1 MERKKCPYCGEEIAA
16 TAKKCRFCGEWLEKP
31 QQPVQRPAQP
41 RPVAP
46 QPAQPVPQ
54 PQQPIQQPAPAP
66 QPQPVQQPVQPAPA
80 PQQPIQQPVQPQ
92 QPIQQPVQQPV
103 YQPQPAPAPQ
113 QPAPQP
119 PVVEDDDDDEA
130 EEVGF
135 FQHYLVDCFLKPYAD
150 FSGLTSRKDFWL
162 CYVAMMIASIGLTG
176 LVLLLMGVGGVGG
189 GLIGT
194 ILCSIVGLGLV
205 VPGLAISVRRLRDAG
220 LSPWLLL
227 VSLVPGLGALA
238 LLVMYCLPTK
248 YEHEETETRF
258 NMVDG
263 IVTGG
268 CVVLLGVGIWL
279 SLSALGSLGAT
290 DSSGY
295 DLGELGDEVVYVEP
309 VEGGDTAVVEEVAE
323 AATPEYSGDKTLMDY
338 VADPS
343 WVRRGMAGLTEL
355 NIGNNFDEVANETG
369 STHTYFHATG
379 AIDDSNVTM
388 RCWLTEDGEIH
399 GRYRHENG
407 TTLDANGFIQPDGDL
422 YIQLGHGS
430 SKSEWRLS
438 PVGSESGIR
447 YEGTWGRHNKPSYI
461 TFFED

>member
-1 MERKKCPYCGEEIAA
+1 MDRKKCPFCGEEIA
-16 TAKKCRFCGEWLEKP
+16 TSAKKCRFCGEWLEQP
-31 QQPVQRPAQP
+31 QQSVVPT
-41 RPVAP
+41 
-46 QPAQPVPQ
+46 VPQ
-54 PQQPIQQPAPAP
+54 PQQPAQQPVQQTVQPAPQPAPQPQPQPQPAPAP
-66 QPQPVQQPVQPAPA
+66 QPQ
-80 PQQPIQQPVQPQ
+80 QPI
-92 QPIQQPVQQPV
+92 QQPV

-119 PVVEDDDDDEA
+119 PVVEDADDDEA

-162 CYVAMMIASIGLTG
+162 CYVAMIVASIGLTG
-176 LVLLLMGVGGVGG
+176 LVLLLMAVAGVSG
-189 GLIGT
+189 GLIAT

-268 CVVLLGVGIWL
+268 CVVLFGIGAWL

-295 DLGELGDEVVYVEP
+295 DLGELGDDEVIEI
-309 VEGGDTAVVEEVAE
+309 VEEEVEESAPATLGEYLANMPYYQNGSQQYHYYKGSFSTGEKEFPVMLAIIMSDDDIEGAIYKNVGYGTELKLDAE
-323 AATPEYSGDKTLMDY
+323 TMGSTLMLSGRDGGNEFTM
-338 VADPS
+338 S
-343 WVRRGMAGLTEL
+343 LT
-355 NIGNNFDEVANETG
+355 
-369 STHTYFHATG
+369 
-379 AIDDSNVTM
+379 
-388 RCWLTEDGEIH
+388 
-399 GRYRHENG
+399 
-407 TTLDANGFIQPDGDL
+407 
-422 YIQLGHGS
+422 
-430 SKSEWRLS
+430 
-438 PVGSESGIR
+438 PVGSGLFGSATSG
-447 YEGTWGRHNKPSYI
+447 GTSLIVNLKPTSD
-461 TFFED
+461 TF

>member
-1 MERKKCPYCGEEIAA
+1 MDRKKCPFCGEEIAA
-16 TAKKCRFCGEWLEKP
+16 TAKKCRFCGEWLELP
-31 QQPVQRPAQP
+31 QQSVVPT
-41 RPVAP
+41 
-46 QPAQPVPQ
+46 VPQ
-54 PQQPIQQPAPAP
+54 PQQPAQQSVQQTVQPAP
-66 QPQPVQQPVQPAPA
+66 QPQPTPQPQPQPAPQ
-80 PQQPIQQPVQPQ
+80 PQPQPQ
-92 QPIQQPVQQPV
+92 QPIQQPV

-119 PVVEDDDDDEA
+119 PVVEDADDDEA

-162 CYVAMMIASIGLTG
+162 CYVAMIVASIGLTG
-176 LVLLLMGVGGVGG
+176 LVLLLMAVAGVSG
-189 GLIGT
+189 GLIAT

-268 CVVLLGVGIWL
+268 CVVLFGIGAWL

-295 DLGELGDEVVYVEP
+295 DLGEFDDEEVIEMVEEDSVDDGPKSLGERLAESPGYDRNSQQYHYYKGNFSADGKDFPVMLAIVMSGDEVNWAIYKNI
-309 VEGGDTAVVEEVAE
+309 GYG
-323 AATPEYSGDKTLMDY
+323 
-338 VADPS
+338 
-343 WVRRGMAGLTEL
+343 TEL
-355 NIGNNFDEVANETG
+355 TMDAKIMGNSLKLSGRDGGNE
-369 STHTYFHATG
+369 F
-379 AIDDSNVTM
+379 TM
-388 RCWLTEDGEIH
+388 SLT
-399 GRYRHENG
+399 
-407 TTLDANGFIQPDGDL
+407 
-422 YIQLGHGS
+422 
-430 SKSEWRLS
+430 
-438 PVGSESGIR
+438 PVGSGLFGSATSG
-447 YEGTWGRHNKPSYI
+447 GTSLIVNLKPTSD
-461 TFFED
+461 TF

>member
-31 QQPVQRPAQP
+31 QQPAQRPAQP
-41 RPVAP
+41 QPAP
-46 QPAQPVPQ
+46 QIQPQPVQ
-54 PQQPIQQPAPAP
+54 PQQPQRPAP
-66 QPQPVQQPVQPAPA
+66 QPQPV
-80 PQQPIQQPVQPQ
+80 
-92 QPIQQPVQQPV
+92 
-103 YQPQPAPAPQ
+103 YQPQPTPN
-113 QPAPQP
+113 QPDPQP
-119 PVVEDDDDDEA
+119 EA
-130 EEVGF
+130 EEPQPEVEEYQPEVEEYQPKGF
-135 FQHYLVDCFLKPYAD
+135 FQNYLVDCFLRPYAD
-150 FSGLTSRKDFWL
+150 FSGVTSRKEFWL
-162 CYVAMMIASIGLTG
+162 CYVAMIVASIGLTG
-176 LVLLLMGVGGVGG
+176 LVLLLMAVAGVSG
-189 GLIGT
+189 GLIAT

-258 NMVDG
+258 NMIDG

-268 CVVLLGVGIWL
+268 CVVLLGIGVWM

-295 DLGELGDEVVYVEP
+295 DLGELGDDEVGAAVLDEDYDEADTISVP
-309 VEGGDTAVVEEVAE
+309 VEAE
-323 AATPEYSGDKTLMDY
+323 PAYSGGKTLMDY

-355 NIGNNFDEVANETG
+355 TIGNNFDEVADRTG
-369 STHTYFHATG
+369 STHTYFRAFG
-379 AIDDSNVTM
+379 AIDGSSVRM

-399 GRYRHENG
+399 GRYTHENG

-438 PVGSESGIR
+438 PVVSESGLR
-447 YEGTWGRHNKPSYI
+447 YEGTWGRHNKPSYL
-461 TFFED
+461 TFLED

>member
-1 MERKKCPYCGEEIAA
+1 MERRKCPYCGEEIAA

-31 QQPVQRPAQP
+31 QQPAQRPAQP
-41 RPVAP
+41 QPAP
-46 QPAQPVPQ
+46 QIQPQPVQ
-54 PQQPIQQPAPAP
+54 PQQPQRPAP
-66 QPQPVQQPVQPAPA
+66 QPQPV
-80 PQQPIQQPVQPQ
+80 
-92 QPIQQPVQQPV
+92 
-103 YQPQPAPAPQ
+103 YQPQPTPN
-113 QPAPQP
+113 QPDPQP
-119 PVVEDDDDDEA
+119 EA
-130 EEVGF
+130 EEPQPEVEEYQPKGF
-135 FQHYLVDCFLKPYAD
+135 FQNYLVDCFLRPYAD
-150 FSGLTSRKDFWL
+150 FSGVTSRKEFWL
-162 CYVAMMIASIGLTG
+162 CYVAMIVASIGLTG
-176 LVLLLMGVGGVGG
+176 LVLLLMAVAGVSG
-189 GLIGT
+189 GLIAT
-194 ILCSIVGLGLV
+194 ILCSIVGLGMV

-227 VSLVPGLGALA
+227 VSLIPGLGALA
-238 LLVMYCLPTK
+238 LLVMFCLPTK

-263 IVTGG
+263 IATGG
-268 CVVLLGVGIWL
+268 CVVLLGIGVWM
-279 SLSALGSLGAT
+279 SLSALGSLGQ
-290 DSSGY
+290 SGY
-295 DLGELGDEVVYVEP
+295 DLGEFGDDEVGAAVLDEDYDEADTISVP
-309 VEGGDTAVVEEVAE
+309 VEAE
-323 AATPEYSGDKTLMDY
+323 PAYSGDKTLMDY

-355 NIGNNFDEVANETG
+355 TIGNNFDEVADQTG

-422 YIQLGHGS
+422 YIQLGHAG

-447 YEGTWGRHNKPSYI
+447 YEGTWGRRHKPSYI

>member
-1 MERKKCPYCGEEIAA
+1 MDRKKCPFCGEEIA
-16 TAKKCRFCGEWLEKP
+16 TSAKKCRFCGEWLEQP
-31 QQPVQRPAQP
+31 QQSVVPT
-41 RPVAP
+41 
-46 QPAQPVPQ
+46 VPQ
-54 PQQPIQQPAPAP
+54 PQQPAQQPVQQTVQPAPQPAPQPQPQPQPAPAP
-66 QPQPVQQPVQPAPA
+66 QPQ
-80 PQQPIQQPVQPQ
+80 QPI
-92 QPIQQPVQQPV
+92 QQPV

-119 PVVEDDDDDEA
+119 PVVEDADDDEA

-162 CYVAMMIASIGLTG
+162 CYVAMIVASIGLTG
-176 LVLLLMGVGGVGG
+176 LVLLLMAVAGVSG
-189 GLIGT
+189 GLIAT
-194 ILCSIVGLGLV
+194 ILCSIVGLGMV

-268 CVVLLGVGIWL
+268 CVVLFGIGAWL

-295 DLGELGDEVVYVEP
+295 DLGELGDDEVIEIVEEEVEESAPATLGEYLANMPYYQNGSQQYHYYKGSFSTGEKEFPVMLAIIMSDDDIEGAIYKNVGYGTELKLDAETMGSTLMLRGQDGGNEFIMSLTP
-309 VEGGDTAVVEEVAE
+309 VESGLSGTAS
-323 AATPEYSGDKTLMDY
+323 SG
-338 VADPS
+338 A
-343 WVRRGMAGLTEL
+343 
-355 NIGNNFDEVANETG
+355 
-369 STHTYFHATG
+369 
-379 AIDDSNVTM
+379 
-388 RCWLTEDGEIH
+388 
-399 GRYRHENG
+399 
-407 TTLDANGFIQPDGDL
+407 TTLVVNLAPTSD
-422 YIQLGHGS
+422 
-430 SKSEWRLS
+430 
-438 PVGSESGIR
+438 
-447 YEGTWGRHNKPSYI
+447 
-461 TFFED
+461 TF

>member
-31 QQPVQRPAQP
+31 QQPAQRPAQP
-41 RPVAP
+41 QPAP
-46 QPAQPVPQ
+46 QIQPQPVQ
-54 PQQPIQQPAPAP
+54 PQQPQRPAP
-66 QPQPVQQPVQPAPA
+66 QPQPV
-80 PQQPIQQPVQPQ
+80 
-92 QPIQQPVQQPV
+92 
-103 YQPQPAPAPQ
+103 YHPQPTPN
-113 QPAPQP
+113 QPDPQP
-119 PVVEDDDDDEA
+119 EA
-130 EEVGF
+130 EEPQPEVEEYQPKGF
-135 FQHYLVDCFLKPYAD
+135 FQNYLVDCFLRPYAD
-150 FSGLTSRKDFWL
+150 FSGVTSRKEFWL
-162 CYVAMMIASIGLTG
+162 CYVAMIVASIGLTG
-176 LVLLLMGVGGVGG
+176 LVLLLMAVAGVSG
-189 GLIGT
+189 GLIAT
-194 ILCSIVGLGLV
+194 ILCSIVGLGMV

-263 IVTGG
+263 IATGG
-268 CVVLLGVGIWL
+268 CVVMLGVGIWM
-279 SLSALGSLGAT
+279 SLSALGSLGQ
-290 DSSGY
+290 SGY
-295 DLGELGDEVVYVEP
+295 DLGEFGDDEVGAAVLDEDYDEADTISVP
-309 VEGGDTAVVEEVAE
+309 VEAE
-323 AATPEYSGDKTLMDY
+323 PAYSGGKTLMDY

-355 NIGNNFDEVANETG
+355 TIGNNFDEVADRTG

-422 YIQLGHGS
+422 YIQLGHAG

-447 YEGTWGRHNKPSYI
+447 YEGTWGRRHKPSYI

>member
-1 MERKKCPYCGEEIAA
+1 MDRKKCPFCGEEIAA
-16 TAKKCRFCGEWLEKP
+16 TAKKCRFCGEWLELP
-31 QQPVQRPAQP
+31 QQSVVPT
-41 RPVAP
+41 
-46 QPAQPVPQ
+46 VPQ
-54 PQQPIQQPAPAP
+54 PQQPAQQPVQQTVQPAPQPQPTPQPAPQPAPQPQPQPAPAP
-66 QPQPVQQPVQPAPA
+66 QPQ
-80 PQQPIQQPVQPQ
+80 QPI
-92 QPIQQPVQQPV
+92 QQPV

-119 PVVEDDDDDEA
+119 PVVEDADDDEA

-162 CYVAMMIASIGLTG
+162 CYVAMIVASIGLTG
-176 LVLLLMGVGGVGG
+176 LVLLLMAVAGVSG
-189 GLIGT
+189 GLIAT
-194 ILCSIVGLGLV
+194 ILCSIVGLGMV

-268 CVVLLGVGIWL
+268 CVVLFGIGAWL

-295 DLGELGDEVVYVEP
+295 DLGEFDDDEVIEMVEEDSVDDGPKSLGERLAESPGYDRDSQQYHYYKGNFSADGKDFPVMLAIVMSGDEVNWAIYKNI
-309 VEGGDTAVVEEVAE
+309 GYG
-323 AATPEYSGDKTLMDY
+323 
-338 VADPS
+338 
-343 WVRRGMAGLTEL
+343 TEL
-355 NIGNNFDEVANETG
+355 TMDAKIMGNSLKLSGRDGGNE
-369 STHTYFHATG
+369 F
-379 AIDDSNVTM
+379 TM
-388 RCWLTEDGEIH
+388 SLT
-399 GRYRHENG
+399 
-407 TTLDANGFIQPDGDL
+407 
-422 YIQLGHGS
+422 
-430 SKSEWRLS
+430 
-438 PVGSESGIR
+438 PVGSGLFGSATSG
-447 YEGTWGRHNKPSYI
+447 GTSLIVNLKPTSD
-461 TFFED
+461 TF

>member
-1 MERKKCPYCGEEIAA
+1 MERRKCPYCGEEIAA

-31 QQPVQRPAQP
+31 QQPAQRPAQP
-41 RPVAP
+41 QPAP
-46 QPAQPVPQ
+46 QIQPQPVQ
-54 PQQPIQQPAPAP
+54 PQQPQRPAP
-66 QPQPVQQPVQPAPA
+66 QPQPV
-80 PQQPIQQPVQPQ
+80 
-92 QPIQQPVQQPV
+92 
-103 YQPQPAPAPQ
+103 YQPQPTPN
-113 QPAPQP
+113 QPDPQP
-119 PVVEDDDDDEA
+119 EA
-130 EEVGF
+130 EEPQPEVEEYQPKGF
-135 FQHYLVDCFLKPYAD
+135 FQNYLVDCFLRPYAD
-150 FSGLTSRKDFWL
+150 FSGVTSRKEFWL
-162 CYVAMMIASIGLTG
+162 CYVAMIVASIGLTG
-176 LVLLLMGVGGVGG
+176 LVLLLMAVAGVSG
-189 GLIGT
+189 GLIAT

-263 IVTGG
+263 IATGG
-268 CVVLLGVGIWL
+268 CVVLLGIGVWM
-279 SLSALGSLGAT
+279 SLSALGSLGQ
-290 DSSGY
+290 SGY
-295 DLGELGDEVVYVEP
+295 DLGEFGDDEVGAAVLDEDYDEADTISVP
-309 VEGGDTAVVEEVAE
+309 VEAE
-323 AATPEYSGDKTLMDY
+323 PAYSGGKTLMDY

-355 NIGNNFDEVANETG
+355 TIGNNFDEVADRTG

-447 YEGTWGRHNKPSYI
+447 YEGTWGRRHKPSYI

>member
-1 MERKKCPYCGEEIAA
+1 MERIKCPYCGEEIAA
-16 TAKKCRFCGEWLEKP
+16 TAKKCRFCGEWFEKP

-41 RPVAP
+41 QPAP
-46 QPAQPVPQ
+46 QPIQPQPVQ
-54 PQQPIQQPAPAP
+54 PQQPQRPAP
-66 QPQPVQQPVQPAPA
+66 QPQPV
-80 PQQPIQQPVQPQ
+80 
-92 QPIQQPVQQPV
+92 
-103 YQPQPAPAPQ
+103 YQPQPTPN
-113 QPAPQP
+113 QPDPQP
-119 PVVEDDDDDEA
+119 EA
-130 EEVGF
+130 EEPQPEVEEYQPKGF
-135 FQHYLVDCFLKPYAD
+135 FQNYLVDCFLRPYAD
-150 FSGLTSRKDFWL
+150 FSGVTSRKEFWL
-162 CYVAMMIASIGLTG
+162 CYVAMIVASIGLTG
-176 LVLLLMGVGGVGG
+176 LVLLLMAVAGVSG
-189 GLIGT
+189 GLIAT
-194 ILCSIVGLGLV
+194 ILCSIVGLGMV

-263 IVTGG
+263 IATGG
-268 CVVLLGVGIWL
+268 CVVLLGIGVWM
-279 SLSALGSLGAT
+279 SLSALGSLGQ
-290 DSSGY
+290 SGY
-295 DLGELGDEVVYVEP
+295 DLGEFGDDEVGAAVLDEDYDEADTISVP
-309 VEGGDTAVVEEVAE
+309 VEAE
-323 AATPEYSGDKTLMDY
+323 PAYSGGKTLMDC

-355 NIGNNFDEVANETG
+355 TIGNNFDEVADQTG

-447 YEGTWGRHNKPSYI
+447 YEGTWGRRHKPSYI

>member
-31 QQPVQRPAQP
+31 QQPAQRPAQP
-41 RPVAP
+41 QPAP
-46 QPAQPVPQ
+46 QIQPQPVQ
-54 PQQPIQQPAPAP
+54 PQQPQRPAP
-66 QPQPVQQPVQPAPA
+66 QPQPV
-80 PQQPIQQPVQPQ
+80 
-92 QPIQQPVQQPV
+92 
-103 YQPQPAPAPQ
+103 YHPQPTPN
-113 QPAPQP
+113 QPDPQP
-119 PVVEDDDDDEA
+119 EA
-130 EEVGF
+130 EEPQPEVEEYQPKGF
-135 FQHYLVDCFLKPYAD
+135 FQNYLVDCFLRPYAD
-150 FSGLTSRKDFWL
+150 FSGVTSRKEFWL
-162 CYVAMMIASIGLTG
+162 CYVAMIVASIGLTG
-176 LVLLLMGVGGVGG
+176 LVLLLMAVAGVSG
-189 GLIGT
+189 GLIAT
-194 ILCSIVGLGLV
+194 ILCSIVGLGMV

-263 IVTGG
+263 IATGG
-268 CVVLLGVGIWL
+268 CVVLLGIGVWM
-279 SLSALGSLGAT
+279 SLSALGSLGQ
-290 DSSGY
+290 SGY
-295 DLGELGDEVVYVEP
+295 DLGEFGDDEVGAAVLDEDYDEADTISVP
-309 VEGGDTAVVEEVAE
+309 VEAE
-323 AATPEYSGDKTLMDY
+323 PAYSGGKTLMDY

-355 NIGNNFDEVANETG
+355 TIGNNFDEVADQTG

-422 YIQLGHGS
+422 YIQLGHAG

-447 YEGTWGRHNKPSYI
+447 YEGTWGRRHKPSYI

>member
-1 MERKKCPYCGEEIAA
+1 MERRKCPYCGEEIAA

-41 RPVAP
+41 QPAP
-46 QPAQPVPQ
+46 QPFQPQPVQ
-54 PQQPIQQPAPAP
+54 PQQPQRPAP
-66 QPQPVQQPVQPAPA
+66 QPQPV
-80 PQQPIQQPVQPQ
+80 
-92 QPIQQPVQQPV
+92 
-103 YQPQPAPAPQ
+103 YQPQPTPN

-119 PVVEDDDDDEA
+119 EA
-130 EEVGF
+130 EEPQPEVEEYQPEVEEYQPKGF
-135 FQHYLVDCFLKPYAD
+135 FQNYLVDCFLRPYAD
-150 FSGLTSRKDFWL
+150 FSGVTSRKEFWL
-162 CYVAMMIASIGLTG
+162 CYVAMIVASIGLTG
-176 LVLLLMGVGGVGG
+176 LVLLLMAVAGVSG
-189 GLIGT
+189 GLIAT
-194 ILCSIVGLGLV
+194 ILCSIVGLGMV

-263 IVTGG
+263 IATGG
-268 CVVLLGVGIWL
+268 CVVMLGVGIWM
-279 SLSALGSLGAT
+279 SLSALGSLGQ
-290 DSSGY
+290 SGY
-295 DLGELGDEVVYVEP
+295 DLGEFGDDEVGAAVVDETYNEGDTIEVE
-309 VEGGDTAVVEEVAE
+309 EETAVVAE
-323 AATPEYSGDKTLMDY
+323 PANSGGKSLIEYVGNPE
-338 VADPS
+338 
-343 WVRRGMAGLTEL
+343 WVMKGMAGLTEL
-355 NIGNNFDEVANETG
+355 TIGNNFDEVADRTG
-369 STHTYFHATG
+369 STHTYFRAFG

-438 PVGSESGIR
+438 PVVSESGLR
-447 YEGTWGRHNKPSYI
+447 YEGTWGRHNKPSYL
-461 TFFED
+461 TFLED

>member
-1 MERKKCPYCGEEIAA
+1 MGRKKCPFCGEEIAA
-16 TAKKCRFCGEWLEKP
+16 TAKKCHFCGEWLELP
-31 QQPVQRPAQP
+31 QQSVVPT
-41 RPVAP
+41 
-46 QPAQPVPQ
+46 VPQ
-54 PQQPIQQPAPAP
+54 PQQPAQQPVQQTVQPAPQPQPTPQPAPQPAPQPQPQPAPAP
-66 QPQPVQQPVQPAPA
+66 QPQ
-80 PQQPIQQPVQPQ
+80 QPI
-92 QPIQQPVQQPV
+92 QQPV

-119 PVVEDDDDDEA
+119 PVVEDADDDEA

-150 FSGLTSRKDFWL
+150 FSGVTSRKEYWL
-162 CYVAMMIASIGLTG
+162 CYVAMIVASIGLTG
-176 LVLLLMGVGGVGG
+176 LVLLLMAVAGVSG
-189 GLIGT
+189 GLIAT

-268 CVVLLGVGIWL
+268 CVVLFGIGAWL

-295 DLGELGDEVVYVEP
+295 DLGEFDDDEVIEMVEEDSVDDGPKSLGERLAESPGYDRDSQQYHYYKGNFSADGKDFPVMLAIVMSGDEVNWAIYKNI
-309 VEGGDTAVVEEVAE
+309 GYG
-323 AATPEYSGDKTLMDY
+323 
-338 VADPS
+338 
-343 WVRRGMAGLTEL
+343 TEL
-355 NIGNNFDEVANETG
+355 TMDAKIMGNSLKLSGRDGGNE
-369 STHTYFHATG
+369 F
-379 AIDDSNVTM
+379 TM
-388 RCWLTEDGEIH
+388 SLT
-399 GRYRHENG
+399 
-407 TTLDANGFIQPDGDL
+407 
-422 YIQLGHGS
+422 
-430 SKSEWRLS
+430 
-438 PVGSESGIR
+438 PVGSGLFGSATSG
-447 YEGTWGRHNKPSYI
+447 GTSLIVNLKPTSD
-461 TFFED
+461 TF

>member
-1 MERKKCPYCGEEIAA
+1 MGRKKCPFCGEEIAA
-16 TAKKCRFCGEWLEKP
+16 TAKKCRFCGEWLELP
-31 QQPVQRPAQP
+31 QQSVVPT
-41 RPVAP
+41 
-46 QPAQPVPQ
+46 VPQ
-54 PQQPIQQPAPAP
+54 PQQPAQQPVQQTVQPAPQPQPTPQPAPQPAPQPQPQPAPAP
-66 QPQPVQQPVQPAPA
+66 QPQ
-80 PQQPIQQPVQPQ
+80 QPI
-92 QPIQQPVQQPV
+92 QQPV

-119 PVVEDDDDDEA
+119 PVVEDADDDEA

-150 FSGLTSRKDFWL
+150 FSGVTSRKEFWL
-162 CYVAMMIASIGLTG
+162 CYVAMIVASIGLTG
-176 LVLLLMGVGGVGG
+176 LVLLLMAVAGVSG
-189 GLIGT
+189 GLIAT

-268 CVVLLGVGIWL
+268 CVVLFGIGAWL

-295 DLGELGDEVVYVEP
+295 DLGEFDDDEVIEMVEEDSVDDGPKSLGERLAESPGYDRDSQQYHYYKGNFSADGKDFPVMLAIVMSGDEVNWAIYKNI
-309 VEGGDTAVVEEVAE
+309 GYG
-323 AATPEYSGDKTLMDY
+323 
-338 VADPS
+338 
-343 WVRRGMAGLTEL
+343 TEL
-355 NIGNNFDEVANETG
+355 TMDAKIMGNSLKLSGRDGGNE
-369 STHTYFHATG
+369 F
-379 AIDDSNVTM
+379 TM
-388 RCWLTEDGEIH
+388 SLT
-399 GRYRHENG
+399 
-407 TTLDANGFIQPDGDL
+407 
-422 YIQLGHGS
+422 
-430 SKSEWRLS
+430 
-438 PVGSESGIR
+438 PVGSGLFGSATSG
-447 YEGTWGRHNKPSYI
+447 GTSLIVNLKPTSD
-461 TFFED
+461 TF

>member
-1 MERKKCPYCGEEIAA
+1 MDRKKCPFCGEEIAA
-16 TAKKCRFCGEWLEKP
+16 TAKKCRFCGEWLELP
-31 QQPVQRPAQP
+31 QQSVVPT
-41 RPVAP
+41 
-46 QPAQPVPQ
+46 VPQ
-54 PQQPIQQPAPAP
+54 PQQPAQQPVQQTVQPAPQPQPTPQPAPQPAPQPQPQPAPAP
-66 QPQPVQQPVQPAPA
+66 QPQ
-80 PQQPIQQPVQPQ
+80 QPI
-92 QPIQQPVQQPV
+92 QQPV

-119 PVVEDDDDDEA
+119 PVVEDADDDEA

-150 FSGLTSRKDFWL
+150 FSGVTSRKEYWL
-162 CYVAMMIASIGLTG
+162 CYVAMIVASIGLTG
-176 LVLLLMGVGGVGG
+176 LVLLLMAVAGVSG
-189 GLIGT
+189 GLIAT

-268 CVVLLGVGIWL
+268 CVVLFGIGAWL

-295 DLGELGDEVVYVEP
+295 DLGELGDDEVIEIVEEEVEESAPATLGEYLANMPYYQNGSQQYHYYKGSFSTGEKEFPVMLAIIMSDDDIEGAIYKNVGYGTELKLDAETMGSTLMLRGQDGGNEFIMSLTP
-309 VEGGDTAVVEEVAE
+309 VESGLSGTAS
-323 AATPEYSGDKTLMDY
+323 SG
-338 VADPS
+338 A
-343 WVRRGMAGLTEL
+343 
-355 NIGNNFDEVANETG
+355 
-369 STHTYFHATG
+369 
-379 AIDDSNVTM
+379 
-388 RCWLTEDGEIH
+388 
-399 GRYRHENG
+399 
-407 TTLDANGFIQPDGDL
+407 TTLVVNLAPTSD
-422 YIQLGHGS
+422 
-430 SKSEWRLS
+430 
-438 PVGSESGIR
+438 
-447 YEGTWGRHNKPSYI
+447 
-461 TFFED
+461 TF

>member
-1 MERKKCPYCGEEIAA
+1 MERIKCPYCGEEIAA

-41 RPVAP
+41 QPAP
-46 QPAQPVPQ
+46 QPIQPQPVQ
-54 PQQPIQQPAPAP
+54 PQQPQRPAP
-66 QPQPVQQPVQPAPA
+66 QPQPV
-80 PQQPIQQPVQPQ
+80 
-92 QPIQQPVQQPV
+92 
-103 YQPQPAPAPQ
+103 YQPQPQ
-113 QPAPQP
+113 PQP
-119 PVVEDDDDDEA
+119 IQPDPQPEA
-130 EEVGF
+130 EEPQPEVEEYQPKGF
-135 FQHYLVDCFLKPYAD
+135 FQNYLVDCFLRPYAD
-150 FSGLTSRKDFWL
+150 FSGVTSRKEFWL
-162 CYVAMMIASIGLTG
+162 CYVAMILASIGLTG
-176 LVLLLMGVGGVGG
+176 LVLLLMAVAGVSG
-189 GLIGT
+189 GLIAT
-194 ILCSIVGLGLV
+194 ILCSIVGLGMV

-227 VSLVPGLGALA
+227 VSLIPGLGALA
-238 LLVMYCLPTK
+238 LLVMFCLPTK

-263 IVTGG
+263 IATGG
-268 CVVLLGVGIWL
+268 CVVLLGIGVWM
-279 SLSALGSLGAT
+279 SLSALGSLGQ
-290 DSSGY
+290 SGY
-295 DLGELGDEVVYVEP
+295 DLGEFGDDEVGAVVLDEDYDEADTISVP
-309 VEGGDTAVVEEVAE
+309 VEAE
-323 AATPEYSGDKTLMDY
+323 PAYSGDKTLMDY

-355 NIGNNFDEVANETG
+355 TIGNNFDEVADRTG

-422 YIQLGHGS
+422 YIQLGHAG

-438 PVGSESGIR
+438 PVPSESGIR
-447 YEGTWGRHNKPSYI
+447 YEGTWGRRHKPSYI

>member
-1 MERKKCPYCGEEIAA
+1 MDRKKCPFCGEEIAA
-16 TAKKCRFCGEWLEKP
+16 TAKKCRFCGEWLELP
-31 QQPVQRPAQP
+31 QQSVVPT
-41 RPVAP
+41 
-46 QPAQPVPQ
+46 VPQ
-54 PQQPIQQPAPAP
+54 PQQPAQQPVQQTVQPAPQPQPTPQPAPQPAPQPQPQPAPAP
-66 QPQPVQQPVQPAPA
+66 QPQ
-80 PQQPIQQPVQPQ
+80 QPI
-92 QPIQQPVQQPV
+92 QQPV
-103 YQPQPAPAPQ
+103 YQPQPAPQPQ

-119 PVVEDDDDDEA
+119 PVVEDADDDEA

-162 CYVAMMIASIGLTG
+162 CYVAMIVASIGLTG
-176 LVLLLMGVGGVGG
+176 LVLLLMAVAGVSG
-189 GLIGT
+189 GLIAT

-268 CVVLLGVGIWL
+268 CVVLFGIGAWL

-295 DLGELGDEVVYVEP
+295 DLGELGDDEVIEM
-309 VEGGDTAVVEEVAE
+309 VEEDSVDDGPKSLGERLAE
-323 AATPEYSGDKTLMDY
+323 SPGYDRDSQQYHYYKGNFS
-338 VADPS
+338 ADGKDFPVMLAIVMS
-343 WVRRGMAGLTEL
+343 DDEVNWAIYKNIGYGTEL
-355 NIGNNFDEVANETG
+355 TMDAKIMGNSLKLSGRDGGNE
-369 STHTYFHATG
+369 F
-379 AIDDSNVTM
+379 TM
-388 RCWLTEDGEIH
+388 SLT
-399 GRYRHENG
+399 
-407 TTLDANGFIQPDGDL
+407 
-422 YIQLGHGS
+422 
-430 SKSEWRLS
+430 
-438 PVGSESGIR
+438 PVGSGLFGSATSG
-447 YEGTWGRHNKPSYI
+447 GTSLIVNLKPTSD
-461 TFFED
+461 TF

>member
-31 QQPVQRPAQP
+31 QQPAQRPAQP
-41 RPVAP
+41 QPAP
-46 QPAQPVPQ
+46 QIQPQPVQ
-54 PQQPIQQPAPAP
+54 PQQPQRPAP
-66 QPQPVQQPVQPAPA
+66 QPQPV
-80 PQQPIQQPVQPQ
+80 
-92 QPIQQPVQQPV
+92 
-103 YQPQPAPAPQ
+103 YQPQPTPN
-113 QPAPQP
+113 QPDPQP
-119 PVVEDDDDDEA
+119 EA
-130 EEVGF
+130 EEPQPEVEEYQPKGF
-135 FQHYLVDCFLKPYAD
+135 FQNYLVDCFLRPYAD
-150 FSGLTSRKDFWL
+150 FSGVTSRKEFWL
-162 CYVAMMIASIGLTG
+162 CYVAMIVASIGLTG
-176 LVLLLMGVGGVGG
+176 LVLLLMAVAGVSG
-189 GLIGT
+189 GLIAT
-194 ILCSIVGLGLV
+194 ILCSIVGLGMV

-263 IVTGG
+263 IATGG
-268 CVVLLGVGIWL
+268 CVVLLGIGVWM
-279 SLSALGSLGAT
+279 SLSALGSLGQ
-290 DSSGY
+290 SGY
-295 DLGELGDEVVYVEP
+295 DLGEFGDDEVGAAVLDEDYDEADTISVP
-309 VEGGDTAVVEEVAE
+309 VEAE
-323 AATPEYSGDKTLMDY
+323 PAYSGGKTLMDY

-355 NIGNNFDEVANETG
+355 TIGNNFDEVADRTG
-369 STHTYFHATG
+369 STHTYFRAFG
-379 AIDDSNVTM
+379 AIDGSSVRM

-399 GRYRHENG
+399 GRYTHENG

-438 PVGSESGIR
+438 PVVSESGLR
-447 YEGTWGRHNKPSYI
+447 YEGTWGRHNKPSYL
-461 TFFED
+461 TFLED

>member
-1 MERKKCPYCGEEIAA
+1 MERRKCPYCGEEIAA

-41 RPVAP
+41 QPAP
-46 QPAQPVPQ
+46 QPVQPQPVQ
-54 PQQPIQQPAPAP
+54 PQQPQRPAP
-66 QPQPVQQPVQPAPA
+66 QPQPV
-80 PQQPIQQPVQPQ
+80 
-92 QPIQQPVQQPV
+92 
-103 YQPQPAPAPQ
+103 YQPQPTPN
-113 QPAPQP
+113 QPDPQP
-119 PVVEDDDDDEA
+119 EA
-130 EEVGF
+130 EEPQPEVEEYQPKGF
-135 FQHYLVDCFLKPYAD
+135 FQNYLVDCFLRPYAD
-150 FSGLTSRKDFWL
+150 FSGVTSRKEFWL
-162 CYVAMMIASIGLTG
+162 CYVAMIVASIGLTG
-176 LVLLLMGVGGVGG
+176 LVLLLMAVAGVSG
-189 GLIGT
+189 GLIAT

-258 NMVDG
+258 NMIDG

-268 CVVLLGVGIWL
+268 CVVLLGIGVWM
-279 SLSALGSLGAT
+279 SLSALGSLGQ
-290 DSSGY
+290 SGY
-295 DLGELGDEVVYVEP
+295 DLGEFGDDEVGAAVLDEDYDEADTISVP
-309 VEGGDTAVVEEVAE
+309 VEAE
-323 AATPEYSGDKTLMDY
+323 PAYSGGKTLMDY

-355 NIGNNFDEVANETG
+355 TIGNNFDEVADQTG

-422 YIQLGHGS
+422 YIQLGHAG

-447 YEGTWGRHNKPSYI
+447 YEGTWGRRHKPSYI

>member
-1 MERKKCPYCGEEIAA
+1 MDRKKCPFCDEEIAA
-16 TAKKCRFCGEWLEKP
+16 TAKKCRFCGEWLEQP
-31 QQPVQRPAQP
+31 QQSVVPT
-41 RPVAP
+41 
-46 QPAQPVPQ
+46 VPQ
-54 PQQPIQQPAPAP
+54 PQQPAQQPVQQTVQPAPQPQSTPQPAPQPQPQPAPAP
-66 QPQPVQQPVQPAPA
+66 QPQ
-80 PQQPIQQPVQPQ
+80 QPI
-92 QPIQQPVQQPV
+92 QQPV

-119 PVVEDDDDDEA
+119 PVVEDADDDEA

-162 CYVAMMIASIGLTG
+162 CYVAMMIASVGLTG
-176 LVLLLMGVGGVGG
+176 LVLLLMGVGGVTG

-268 CVVLLGVGIWL
+268 CVVLFGIGAWL

-295 DLGELGDEVVYVEP
+295 DLGELGDDEVIEIVEEEVEESAPATLGEYLANMPYYQNGSQQYHYYKGSFSTGEKEFPVMLAIIMSDDDIEGAIYKNVGYGTELKLDAETMGSTLMLRGQDGGNEFIMSLTP
-309 VEGGDTAVVEEVAE
+309 VESGLSGTAS
-323 AATPEYSGDKTLMDY
+323 SG
-338 VADPS
+338 A
-343 WVRRGMAGLTEL
+343 
-355 NIGNNFDEVANETG
+355 
-369 STHTYFHATG
+369 
-379 AIDDSNVTM
+379 
-388 RCWLTEDGEIH
+388 
-399 GRYRHENG
+399 
-407 TTLDANGFIQPDGDL
+407 TTLVVNLAPTSD
-422 YIQLGHGS
+422 
-430 SKSEWRLS
+430 
-438 PVGSESGIR
+438 
-447 YEGTWGRHNKPSYI
+447 
-461 TFFED
+461 TF